1 MAKGQKNPDDVVII
15 KKYANRRLYN
25 TAVAEFVTLDDL
37 HRMVNDGTDF
47 AVKDAKSGTD
57 ITTSI
62 LAQIIAEEESKGH
75 NLLPLNYLRQLLSF
89 YNDGVGQYLSTYLEQ
104 SMDNFSNNQ
113 QHIMQQM
120 QEMFGGAGAMQ
131 QFNEIGRRNLEI
143 LQQSMAMFSN
153 SSSGSTANGNGQHA
167 SSNGKEP
174 STSEDEDRQSEIN
187 RLQSQ
192 LAEIQQRLDDL
203 SSGG

>member
-1 MAKGQKNPDDVVII
+1 MAKGRKNPDDVVII

-37 HRMVNDGTDF
+37 HTMVNDGTHF
-47 AVKDAKSGTD
+47 AVKDAKSDTD

-113 QHIMQQM
+113 QHIMQ
-120 QEMFGGAGAMQ
+120 EMFGGAGAMQ

-153 SSSGSTANGNGQHA
+153 SNSGSTANGNGQH
-167 SSNGKEP
+167 SSGNGKEP

-187 RLQSQ
+187 RLQTQ
-192 LAEIQQRLDDL
+192 LAEIQQRLDDI
-203 SSGG
+203 SSGS